1 MTALISPLE
10 RLDALDRGV
19 HQLQRARLPVPNQL
33 RLRRGIQPR
42 EVLTHRPRLYPLP
55 DRCAGGFIALRASG
69 SRILAGS
76 IAASLV
82 RAYSIIGKPRRS

>member
-1 MTALISPLE
+1 MTALIS
-10 RLDALDRGV
+10 RLSASTRSIAASTSSSG
-19 HQLQRARLPVPNQL
+19 RRLPVPDQL
-33 RLRRGIQPR
+33 RLRGGIQPR